1 MQVLLVGLFVAA
13 VSASDV
19 SLQEF
24 VSSNT
29 QFSAS
34 VYKVSGFVW
43 KSPKTLTF

>member
-24 VSSNT
+24 VLSNT